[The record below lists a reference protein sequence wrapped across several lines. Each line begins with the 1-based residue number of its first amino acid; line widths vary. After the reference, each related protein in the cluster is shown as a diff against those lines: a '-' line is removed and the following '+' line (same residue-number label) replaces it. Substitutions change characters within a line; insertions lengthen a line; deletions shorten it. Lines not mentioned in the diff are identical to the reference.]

1 MKYEWSNQLCC
12 NKQIMKYEWL
22 NQIRS
27 INTQVM
33 KSKSKKE
40 VLSKQVT
47 PHVSR
52 LLTNLI
58 WRGKLQEL

>member
-1 MKYEWSNQLCC
+1 
-12 NKQIMKYEWL
+12 MKYEWL